1 LTSALTYLD
10 HAASAPLRPEVAA
23 AMAAVH
29 DAGAGALGN
38 PTGSHP
44 AAQRARRLLEE
55 ARDEVAA
62 FLGRDPGDVVFTS
75 GGTESAN
82 LAVLGPAEAARQDRG
97 EAVLLYSAVEHPAVR
112 ECARAAAKAG
122 LDTREL
128 PVDQHGLIDPDA
140 LDRTLSSRVT
150 SVAVMTANNETGVLQ
165 PLPDLIEAVRRRA
178 PNAYVFTDA
187 VQAAP
192 FIDLAEATAG
202 ADLVSLSAHKVGGPV
217 GAGALAIAG
226 RVVLEPRLYGGG
238 QERERRSGT
247 QDVAGAVGLATALRL
262 VAAERATAGP
272 RVAAQRDRLRDGLL
286 RSVEGAYR
294 TVPAAAAAAGV
305 GVLPGH
311 LHLCVPGVEREEL
324 LVALGEE
331 GVCVSGGSSCAS
343 GALQP
348 SHVLAAMG
356 VAPELAAGAVRF
368 SLGHGTTDDDID
380 RALAVVP
387 AVVAALRRG
396 G

>member
-1 LTSALTYLD
+1 
-10 HAASAPLRPEVAA
+10 
-23 AMAAVH
+23 
-29 DAGAGALGN
+29 
-38 PTGSHP
+38 
-44 AAQRARRLLEE
+44 
-55 ARDEVAA
+55 
-62 FLGRDPGDVVFTS
+62 
-75 GGTESAN
+75 
-82 LAVLGPAEAARQDRG
+82 
-97 EAVLLYSAVEHPAVR
+97 
-112 ECARAAAKAG
+112 
-122 LDTREL
+122 
-128 PVDQHGLIDPDA
+128 
-140 LDRTLSSRVT
+140 
-150 SVAVMTANNETGVLQ
+150 
-165 PLPDLIEAVRRRA
+165 
-178 PNAYVFTDA
+178 

-217 GAGALAIAG
+217 GVGALAIAG
-226 RVVLEPRLYGGG
+226 RVVLEPRQYGGG

-262 VAAERATAGP
+262 VAAERATVGP

-286 RSVEGAYR
+286 HAVAGAHL
-294 TVPAAAAAAGV
+294 TVPAGV

-324 LVALGEE
+324 LVALGAE
-331 GVCVSGGSSCAS
+331 GVCASGGSSCAS

-356 VAPELAAGAVRF
+356 VAPGLAAGAVRF
-368 SLGHGTTDDDID
+368 SLGYGTTDDDID
-380 RALAVVP
+380 HALAVVP